1 MSAGSRIRRT
11 EFGNGTRPADQ
22 NRSKTKFRTKI
33 QKLGE
38 GYRDQIGV
46 VAAGVGCRCSDDTG
60 RASGSGA
67 ADRSDPAAGPAA
79 PVGLDQQQG
88 VQFAVD
94 KINAAGG
101 IRGHKVN
108 VLYEDSQAK
117 PDVGVLSFNKLVDLR
132 NVPAI
137 ISAFSSVSLA
147 IAPLATRRKVLVV
160 NAGAQSNQLG
170 NASPY
175 LFNTIPLVK
184 DETSVLVRYI
194 VEKLGKKTAAI
205 IYENAAAGIDGKED
219 FKKAFEG
226 MGGKIVAEETTEFG
240 QTNYRPGLLKVASV
254 KPDFMYLVMTQ
265 DLRPFV
271 DQVSQIQNLPMGI
284 GTTFMRTAFG
294 YPASVGWVQSAIKS
308 DFAPDL
314 EKEFKEKYKTTE
326 APFFSREYYNAANVV
341 FKAMDRLLE
350 KNVPITG
357 ESLRSAIFEVKNF
370 GTSVA
375 NVTFADSNTAVR
387 GVEIYQYT
395 KDERKV
401 VAVEQQR

>member
-1 MSAGSRIRRT
+1 MK
-11 EFGNGTRPADQ
+11 RPSFVLSVLATAAALTFPKVAAAQD
-22 NRSKTKFRTKI
+22 
-33 QKLGE
+33 L
-38 GYRDQIGV
+38 QIG
-46 VAAGVGCRCSDDTG
+46 AILPLT
-60 RASGSGA
+60 
-67 ADRSDPAAGPAA
+67 GPAA

-101 IRGHKVN
+101 IRGRKLN
-108 VLYEDSQAK
+108 VLYEDSTAK

-132 NVPAI
+132 SVPAI

-147 IAPLATRRKVLVV
+147 IAPLATRKKVLVV
-160 NAGAQSNQLG
+160 NAGAQSNLMAT
-170 NASPY
+170 ASPY

-184 DETSVLVRYI
+184 DETDVLVKYV
-194 VEKLGKKTAAI
+194 VEKLGRKTAAI

-219 FKKAFEG
+219 FRKAFEAR
-226 MGGKIVAEETTEFG
+226 GGKILADEATEFG

-271 DQVSQIQNLPMGI
+271 DQVSQIQGLPMGI

-308 DFAPDL
+308 DFAADL
-314 EKEFKEKYKTTE
+314 EKEYKEKFKTTE
-326 APFFSREYYNAANVV
+326 VPFFAREYYNATYVIA
-341 FKAMDRLLE
+341 KAMDHLLA

-357 ESLRSAIFEVKNF
+357 EALRAAIFEVKNF
-370 GTSVA
+370 QTGVATVSFTS
-375 NVTFADSNTAVR
+375 SNTAVR
-387 GVEIYQYT
+387 GIEIYQYT

-401 VAVEQQR
+401 VAVEEQK